1 MAEAA
6 RSGIGIAPLPHVL
19 GDPDPA
25 LRRLRPSPMPEIER
39 GLWLLTHRDLARV
52 ARIRAVMELL
62 GARIPNVIARNTDA
76 SASAPL
82 SAKQ

>member
-1 MAEAA
+1 
-6 RSGIGIAPLPHVL
+6 
-19 GDPDPA
+19 
-25 LRRLRPSPMPEIER
+25 MPEIER